1 MSFAVSLPVRFA
13 DCDPAGIAY
22 YPRMLALVDAAI
34 EDWTAAAIGVTRA
47 AMHME
52 QRLGLPTV
60 DLHAVFAKPCRL
72 GDVLDIGVTTGMLG
86 NSSIALTVRADVAG
100 EARYTGE
107 LKQVLMNIDT
117 GRATP
122 WPAAWRE
129 RLAG

>member
-1 MSFAVSLPVRFA
+1 MSFAASLPVRFA

-34 EDWTAAAIGVTRA
+34 EDWTAAALGVTRA

-60 DLHAVFAKPCRL
+60 DLHAAFAKPCRL
-72 GDVLDIGVTTGMLG
+72 GDMLDIAVTAGVVGT
-86 NSSIALTVRADVAG
+86 SSIALTVRAGVAG
-100 EARYTGE
+100 EARYTVE